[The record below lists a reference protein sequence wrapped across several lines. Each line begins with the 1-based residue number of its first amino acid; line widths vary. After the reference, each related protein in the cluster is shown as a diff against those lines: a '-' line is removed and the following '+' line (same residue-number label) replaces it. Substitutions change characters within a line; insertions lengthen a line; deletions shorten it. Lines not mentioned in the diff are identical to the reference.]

1 MRKILLASHRN
12 MAQGMRDTLEFLTGM
27 HNIYAISAYMDE
39 ASLEQQIEEFCS
51 ILQPTDT
58 LVILTDMQG
67 GSVNQG
73 FCSLMSERVH
83 LICGCN
89 LPLALSIA
97 LVPQEQ
103 TLDVAYIG
111 KLIEEARQQILYMN
125 TFEPIYDCEDEV

>member
-51 ILQPTDT
+51 ILQPADT

-103 TLDVAYIG
+103 TLDVTYIG